1 MNKALV
7 QLTVTRVREI
17 FRQPE
22 AIFWTF
28 LFPVLMSVVLGVA
41 FRSERPDPSAAVVVE
56 GRGADLLEAA
66 LRGGATGRVERMGAG
81 GGERRAGAGGGG
93 GRAPPPP

>member
-56 GRGADLLEAA
+56 GRGPTSSRPPCGGTPRSAWSGWTRRRRTRGCA
-66 LRGGATGRVERMGAG
+66 RGG
-81 GGERRAGAGGGG
+81 RRSC
-93 GRAPPPP
+93 